1 MAPWYRHWIT
11 GLVVISGVNAWGLE
25 AQVLSLEEARTR
37 AFAVSP
43 DLLAARAAVA
53 AATAREGQ
61 AGAFPN
67 PVFSY
72 SREQTSTS
80 GTTAWQNIALLEQ
93 RLDFSGQRGARR
105 EAARLHRDAA
115 LARVALLESQL
126 GYEVTR
132 AYANAVAAER
142 RAAVAREAAEA
153 FSRARR
159 ITEQRLAQGD
169 VSGYTNR
176 RIGLEAARYATLGAE
191 AQLARS
197 NARLTLGELLA
208 ANPDSMNTL
217 AITPA
222 DSLPRLLTQI
232 PLDSLRSLAL
242 QSRQDLRAAEAEV
255 AASEA
260 EARAASREAFPG
272 PVAGLGFKN
281 DRAATG
287 IPTSRGF
294 VLQVALPV
302 PLWDARRGA
311 AAAFRAEAA
320 GRSAEAIGLRRRIV
334 REVETAWMA
343 LRAVAEQLEAIRPQ
357 LGAES
362 RAALRAAEAAY
373 AEGEVSL
380 IEWLDAVRAY
390 QEAEAS
396 FATLQAEFVIQ
407 HAALERAVAA
417 RLN

>member
-1 MAPWYRHWIT
+1 MAPWNWRLII
-11 GLVVISGVNAWGLE
+11 GLLVVSGLAASGLE

-61 AGAFPN
+61 TGAFPN
-67 PVFSY
+67 PVLSY
-72 SREQTSTS
+72 SREQTSAS
-80 GTTAWQNIALLEQ
+80 GVTAWQNIALLEQ
-93 RLDFSGQRGARR
+93 RLDFGGPRGARR

-115 LARVALLESQL
+115 LARIALLESQL
-126 GYEVTR
+126 GFEVTR

-142 RAAVAREAAEA
+142 RARVASEAAEA

-176 RIGLEAARYATLGAE
+176 RIGLEAARYATLSAE
-191 AQLARS
+191 AQLVRS

-208 ANPDSMNTL
+208 ANSDSVNAL
-217 AITPA
+217 AIPLA
-222 DSLPRLLTQI
+222 DSLPRLLAQP

-242 QSRQDLRAAEAEV
+242 QSRPELRVAQADI

-260 EARAASREAFPG
+260 EARAAAREAFPG

-287 IPTSRGF
+287 VPTSRGF

-302 PLWDARRGA
+302 PLWDRRRGA
-311 AAAFRAEAA
+311 AAAFRADAA
-320 GRSAEAIGLRRRIV
+320 ERSAESIGLRRRIV
-334 REVETAWMA
+334 REVETAWRS

-373 AEGEVSL
+373 AEGEISL
-380 IEWLDAVRAY
+380 VEWLDAVRAY

-396 FATLQAEFVIQ
+396 FATLQAEYVIQ